1 MRIFEVMEKHS
12 KRLNMLVE
20 DVLSLA
26 QLEDPR
32 TRLNFTEI
40 YLPDFLTAILRDWQK
55 RLDAKLLK
63 SSLDAPPDLPVI
75 SADENRL
82 QEVIYN
88 LLDNAVKYSQPEGKI
103 HLTAT
108 PHRRIRTTGHF

>member
-1 MRIFEVMEKHS
+1 MEKHS

-40 YLPDFLTAILRDWQK
+40 YLPDFLAAILRDWQK
-55 RLDAKLLK
+55 RLDAKAAEIV
-63 SSLDAPPDLPVI
+63 S
-75 SADENRL
+75 
-82 QEVIYN
+82 
-88 LLDNAVKYSQPEGKI
+88 
-103 HLTAT
+103 
-108 PHRRIRTTGHF
+108 RRAA